1 MLGIKIAGADTDPYL
16 GKMQDKM
23 IFRAMDS
30 NFDERVTKGE
40 FLDYAEKMFLRMDL
54 DSSGA
59 LNANEM
65 QEGYK
70 AIMYRLRSGDPSL

>member
-1 MLGIKIAGADTDPYL
+1 
-16 GKMQDKM
+16 
-23 IFRAMDS
+23 
-30 NFDERVTKGE
+30 
-40 FLDYAEKMFLRMDL
+40 L